1 MTSLQPHA
9 AATGTTTSVDDTIT
23 AEVIRR
29 ALVVAVEEASIV
41 VVRSSHST
49 FIQEGADAASA
60 LLDRDARLVAQST
73 STSLMHSAS
82 LRCSLPAVL
91 ADHPPDDMRPGD
103 VYALN
108 DPFRGGIHAND
119 ILVFRPIFVDDRVA
133 YFGGTVIHVA
143 DVGGS
148 SAGGLAALA
157 TDTFAEGVLLP
168 PVALYRAGV
177 RQEDTWRILARNSRV
192 PDKVVGDLHALV
204 AGVAV
209 VARRVEELVTRYGG
223 AELGRFVD
231 GFIDYAERRMRDGLA
246 ALPDGVYDGRFS
258 IAVDGLDASRQYEVK
273 VSLTV
278 AGGSVDVDFTG
289 TSPQSAGAINS
300 SISQSLSGI
309 VYAVRCFV
317 DPDIPM
323 NEGSFTP
330 ITVHLPEGSLVN
342 PRPPAACGGRIVA
355 VCAAVES
362 ILAALSQARPSHA
375 VAPSALIHVYT
386 LSGTGAGG
394 AWVNLLYEFG
404 GIGGRTGSDGPD
416 ATGAYFLGGRSVI
429 PQLEPLEAQYP
440 FVVAHSR
447 LVPDSGGPGRWRGGL
462 GVEVCIE
469 LTAPAVLTVRG
480 DRMEDP
486 PPGAMGGRA
495 GRGGWF
501 AIERAGGADERLAPK
516 QQGITLQAGD
526 RFVMRTSGGGGLGDP
541 LEREPALVAADVI
554 EGRLTVDGARDDY
567 GVILDESLAVDETA
581 TSRARGVLRP
591 SGGEREVQR

>member
-1 MTSLQPHA
+1 VTQSPATS
-9 AATGTTTSVDDTIT
+9 SVDDMIT

-29 ALVVAVEEASIV
+29 ALVVAVEEASVV

-49 FIQEGADAASA
+49 FIQEGADAAGA

-73 STSLMHSAS
+73 STSLMHAAS

-91 ADHPPDDMRPGD
+91 EDWPPNSMRPGD

-119 ILVFRPIFVDDRVA
+119 ILVFRPIFVDGRVE
-133 YFGGTVIHVA
+133 YFAGTVIHVA

-148 SAGGLAALA
+148 AAGGLAALA

-168 PVALYRAGV
+168 PVALYRGGV
-177 RQEDTWRILARNSRV
+177 RQEDVWRILARNSRV
-192 PDKVVGDLHALV
+192 PDKVIGDIHALV
-204 AGVAV
+204 AGVTV
-209 VARRVEELVTRYGG
+209 VAKRVDELVDRYGG
-223 AELGRFVD
+223 SELARFVD
-231 GFIDYAERRMRDGLA
+231 GFIDYAERRMREGLA
-246 ALPDGVYDGRFS
+246 ALPDGRYTGRFS
-258 IAVDGLDASRQYEVK
+258 IAVDGLDPSRHYEVTAA
-273 VSLTV
+273 VTLD
-278 AGGSVDVDFTG
+278 GGSVDVDFAG

-300 SISQSLSGI
+300 SFSQSLSGS

-317 DPDIPM
+317 DRDIPM
-323 NEGSFTP
+323 NEGCFAP
-330 ITVHLPEGSLVN
+330 ITLHLPEGSLVN

-355 VCAAVES
+355 VCAAVEA
-362 ILAALSQARPSHA
+362 ILSALSQARPSHA

-386 LSGTGAGG
+386 LSGSG
-394 AWVNLLYEFG
+394 WVNLLYEFG

-440 FVVAHSR
+440 FVAVHSR

-462 GVEVCIE
+462 GVEVCLE
-469 LTAPAVLTVRG
+469 LTAPAQLTVRG

-501 AIERAGGADERLAPK
+501 AIERTDGSTEQLPTK
-516 QQGITLQAGD
+516 QQGITLQPGD
-526 RFVMRTSGGGGLGDP
+526 RFIMRTSGGGGLGDP
-541 LEREPALVAADVI
+541 FEREPALVATDVGDGKVTI
-554 EGRLTVDGARDDY
+554 GGARDDY
-567 GVILDESLAVDETA
+567 GVVLDEALAVDVGA
-581 TSRARGVLRP
+581 TGRHRSAT
-591 SGGEREVQR
+591 